1 MMLCQWEF
9 IDIGNIALYSNWVTY
24 PQTIFTPMKNNPKLN
39 KYSMLQEEL
48 VISVSV
54 FLITITD
61 KVLPSTSSDIKTTV
75 FDINR
80 SMLNEG
86 IKKA

>member
-1 MMLCQWEF
+1 
-9 IDIGNIALYSNWVTY
+9 
-24 PQTIFTPMKNNPKLN
+24 MKNNPKLN

-48 VISVSV
+48 AISVSA

-75 FDINR
+75 FDINQ

-86 IKKA
+86 IKRA